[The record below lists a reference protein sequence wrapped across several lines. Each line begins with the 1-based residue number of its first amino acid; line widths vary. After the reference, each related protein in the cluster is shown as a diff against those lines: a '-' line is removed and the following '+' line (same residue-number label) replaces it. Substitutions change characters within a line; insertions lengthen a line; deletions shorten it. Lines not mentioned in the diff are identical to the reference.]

1 MFGDTDI
8 AAVAALLADPTRASM
23 LLTLSDGRAFTTTEL
38 AKSAKVAPST
48 ASEHLSRLVG
58 AGLLAVER
66 QGRHRYYRLA
76 EPAIMETIESLAS
89 IAPRQKIHTL
99 SAAERAKVLHYAR
112 ICYHHLAGMLGVS
125 LADSLVEQGIL
136 HVTDAGYV
144 VEKDGLAWLQAFG
157 ITLRQAERLYVPWH
171 IDWSERRH
179 HIAGSLGAALANRLF
194 QLRWLERHAASRA
207 VRVTSEGKTQLAH
220 RFGIHL

>member
-1 MFGDTDI
+1 M
-8 AAVAALLADPTRASM
+8 
-23 LLTLSDGRAFTTTEL
+23 
-38 AKSAKVAPST
+38 
-48 ASEHLSRLVG
+48 
-58 AGLLAVER
+58 
-66 QGRHRYYRLA
+66 
-76 EPAIMETIESLAS
+76 
-89 IAPRQKIHTL
+89 
-99 SAAERAKVLHYAR
+99 LHYAR

-144 VEKDGLAWLQAFG
+144 VEIDGLAWLQAFG